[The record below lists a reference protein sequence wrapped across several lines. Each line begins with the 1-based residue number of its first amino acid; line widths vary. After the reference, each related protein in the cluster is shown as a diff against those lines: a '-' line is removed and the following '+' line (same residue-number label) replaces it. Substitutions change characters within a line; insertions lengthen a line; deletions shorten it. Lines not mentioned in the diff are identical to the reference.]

1 MSRASIWA
9 VMPKLGSYHRFPKE
23 KSTQHCLAASAS
35 TRLQRCLPPLLS
47 ARLGVLWLA
56 MLTHCMSVHKCMA
69 GNPEKRWATPE
80 RKSPEIPQHD

>member
-1 MSRASIWA
+1 MGSYAKTGLLPS
-9 VMPKLGSYHRFPKE
+9 VPKGEVHAALLGSQC
-23 KSTQHCLAASAS
+23 QH